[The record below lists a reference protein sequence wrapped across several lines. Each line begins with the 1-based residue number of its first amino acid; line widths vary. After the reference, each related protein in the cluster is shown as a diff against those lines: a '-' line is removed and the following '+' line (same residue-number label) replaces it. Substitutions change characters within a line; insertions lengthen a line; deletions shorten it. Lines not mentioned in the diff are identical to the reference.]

1 MFCAQVYGFVLSCM
15 LYRDGNTSVAA
26 METMHTILLSPSPS
40 FSRWLMSSYPH
51 VAMATWFWQEP
62 AQEGSMKEGRE
73 LDCGQGGGDGRVVEK
88 GEEDAGQEGR
98 RDGVSPADNSTNSL
112 GEVTV

>member
-1 MFCAQVYGFVLSCM
+1 
-15 LYRDGNTSVAA
+15 
-26 METMHTILLSPSPS
+26 
-40 FSRWLMSSYPH
+40 
-51 VAMATWFWQEP
+51 
-62 AQEGSMKEGRE
+62 MKEGRE